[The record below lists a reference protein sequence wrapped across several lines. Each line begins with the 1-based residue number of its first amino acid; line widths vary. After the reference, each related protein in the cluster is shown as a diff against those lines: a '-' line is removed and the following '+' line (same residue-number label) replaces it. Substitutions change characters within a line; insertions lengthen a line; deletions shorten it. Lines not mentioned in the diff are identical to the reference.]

1 MRCCGNHLECIVQSW
16 NFGAGQSDISSGRS
30 EKIKVWNAVVLNF
43 NGWKNWVP
51 KTVQFRLFLVIWS
64 HSCMEFE
71 EKNTYQYADVSV
83 ASNIRTRVLDVASVK
98 SCVICYSAKS
108 GWNSCCTR
116 VSKKANPRF
125 DIQKGSLD
133 FRHRLALESCTN
145 KGTATVVKIQQL

>member
-16 NFGAGQSDISSGRS
+16 NFGAEQSDISSERS

-83 ASNIRTRVLDVASVK
+83 ASNIRTKVLDVASVK

-108 GWNSCCTR
+108 GWNSCCKREFQKKQTP
-116 VSKKANPRF
+116 VSAYKRDPWTF
-125 DIQKGSLD
+125 DTDWNLTFFSFEWQNSVTSG
-133 FRHRLALESCTN
+133 
-145 KGTATVVKIQQL
+145 KI